1 MKTRIHILVQALIM
15 VIMSSAAALR
25 AQTGDLEHYFRAAAD
40 GNWDDVNIWEISDD
54 NIIWR
59 RLASLPP
66 DNRSFTI
73 TIPKHRRVTIQTD
86 VTVDELR
93 VYGALIVTGSL
104 TVVNGPGVDMA
115 VGSLFPISYGAFE
128 HCGNIDIQEGAQVDA
143 WWGYWQN
150 HCTST
155 AYTNANA
162 SSFGSINNRGE
173 IRMGIFT
180 YSGGSVGGNSFLYN
194 SQVSELRLNDQT
206 GTVID
211 VSSVFWPTT
220 NGPANVNMSG
230 NVTLKGTRTVRDLYV
245 TQTFQIDSTGA
256 LITQGGTNVL
266 GILNVRG
273 MYTNTGT
280 LRVGAS
286 GVINNLREILIE
298 GTFDP
303 GTGSL
308 TGNPLRYGAN
318 GSLHLTSGL
327 AGYVI
332 DNSSLFWPI
341 TNGPANV
348 SISTDVT
355 LNGTRTVRGLLRLY
369 GPLRVSSAGALTTP
383 GTTEVLGGP
392 LHVVGMYTNT
402 GTLQVSGVLQIAG
415 TFTNNGTTQIAG
427 TFQIDPGGAV
437 VGNTIVYTGCCSKL
451 LFNDSRSIDS
461 GSIFWPSANG
471 PANLI
476 VPKAFSVTLNAA
488 RTLSA
493 SLQVLGV
500 LQVADTRTVNG
511 PTQIPGTL
519 EATGTLITNGDAIV
533 FGGTLRVPGTFRN
546 NAALTSYGTFEVAGT
561 FINLGTAQIYNTL
574 QMTGT
579 LTNEGTIQ
587 IIRECQVSG
596 IVTNN
601 GNMQVEGMFQLDQ
614 GGSASGNDFI
624 YGSSG
629 TFVFNHSS
637 GSYSVDS
644 GDIIWPSTSGPWR
657 VIVQGPG
664 GIAMNVARALQQF
677 ETAAAVTNADS
688 LTVSGTVA
696 INAGGFF
703 DSPPTYNGEIA
714 LIYGA
719 NGSYDVGMEWGSG
732 TAVGANVPLNVIIG
746 GGATVNMPNS
756 PRTCPGDIYLSGTLV
771 LSTTAGADLSV
782 GGDWYND
789 VYNPGTL
796 VPNSRAVIFNG
807 TEEQTL
813 RGVTTFDD
821 LTVDNPFGIS
831 VPGYGNSEV
840 QESDAVTVQRTL
852 AFLAGNIRLGAAW
865 QSSLIL
871 SGSVRGASASRHVV
885 TYEYGR
891 VERSI
896 AADSSFQFPIGP
908 TASSYNPLTIAL
920 APADTTET
928 FSVRV
933 DSTVASDDS
942 LFVQRT
948 WDIQEATPGDNH
960 AALRFQWAGVAE
972 GAKFIRNVS
981 STYLNNVE
989 VARNSAASGTDP
1001 YFASTT
1007 PGFPCTEFSSYTV
1020 GTPEIVTA
1028 VEERGSEIP
1037 TVFMLGQNYPNPFN
1051 PVTTI
1056 QFSVPSQSHVRLKV
1070 YNSAGNEVATLAD
1083 RPYAPGTYQVNWDA
1097 SRLASGFYF
1106 YRLKA
1111 EGFAETK
1118 QLLLMK

>member
-1 MKTRIHILVQALIM
+1 MKTRIHILVQALIIT
-15 VIMSSAAALR
+15 IMGSAAMLS
-25 AQTGDLEHYFRAAAD
+25 AQTGDLEHYYRAAVD
-40 GNWDDVNIWEISDD
+40 GNWDDVNIWEVSDD

-73 TIPKHRRVTIQTD
+73 TIPKPRRVTIQTD

-180 YSGGSVGGNSFLYN
+180 YSGGAVAGNSFLYN
-194 SQVSELRLNDQT
+194 SQTSELRLNDQT

-245 TQTFQIDSTGA
+245 TQTFQIDSTAA

-266 GILNVRG
+266 GTLNVRG

-280 LRVGAS
+280 LRIGAS

-318 GSLHLTSGL
+318 GSLDLTSGL

-341 TNGPANV
+341 INGPANV
-348 SISTDVT
+348 SISTGVT

-369 GPLRVSSAGALTTP
+369 GPLRVSSTGALTTQ

-415 TFTNNGTTQIAG
+415 TFTNNGTTQITG
-427 TFQIDPGGAV
+427 TFQIDSGGAV
-437 VGNTIVYTGCCSKL
+437 VGNALVYTGCCSKL
-451 LFNDSRSIDS
+451 LFNDSRSIDN
-461 GSIFWPSANG
+461 GNIFWPSANG
-471 PANLI
+471 PANVT
-476 VPKAFSVTLNAA
+476 VPSGFSVTLNAA

-493 SLQVLGV
+493 SLQVLGIF
-500 LQVADTRTVNG
+500 QVAETLTVHG

-519 EATGTLITNGDAIV
+519 EATGTLIANGDVII

-546 NAALTSYGTFEVAGT
+546 HAALTSYGTFEVSGN
-561 FINLGTAQIYNTL
+561 FINTGSAQIYNTL
-574 QMTGT
+574 HMLGT
-579 LTNEGTIQ
+579 LTNEGTTQ
-587 IIRECQVSG
+587 IIRECHVSG
-596 IVTNN
+596 TVTNN
-601 GNMQVEGMFQLDQ
+601 RTMQVEGTFQLDQ
-614 GGSASGNDFI
+614 GGTASGNDFI
-624 YGSSG
+624 YGSNG
-629 TFVFNHSS
+629 TLIFNHSS
-637 GSYSVDS
+637 GSYSVNS
-644 GDIIWPSTSGPWR
+644 GDIIWPSTSGPGR

-664 GIAMNVARALQQF
+664 GITLNVARALQQF
-677 ETAAAVTNADS
+677 ETAAAVANADS
-688 LTVSGTVA
+688 LTISGTVA

-703 DSPPTYNGEIA
+703 DSPPTYNGETT
-714 LIYGA
+714 LVYGA
-719 NGSYDVGMEWGSG
+719 NGTYEVGMEWGSG
-732 TAVGANVPLNVIIG
+732 TAVGVGVPMNVMINN
-746 GGATVNMPNS
+746 GATVNMPNS
-756 PRTCPGDIYLSGTLV
+756 PRTCPGYLSMSGTLV
-771 LSTTAGADLSV
+771 LSTTAGANLSV
-782 GGDWYND
+782 GGDWHND
-789 VYNPGTL
+789 FYNPGTL
-796 VPNSRAVIFNG
+796 IPNSRAVIFNG
-807 TEEQTL
+807 TAEQTL
-813 RGVTTFDD
+813 RGMTTFDD
-821 LTVDNPFGIS
+821 LTVNNPVGIA
-831 VPGYGNSEV
+831 VPGYNDSEV

-865 QSSLIL
+865 QSSLTL
-871 SGSVRGASASRHVV
+871 SGSVSGASASRHVV
-885 TYEYGR
+885 TYEHGR
-891 VERSI
+891 VVRSI
-896 AADSSFQFPIGP
+896 AGDSSFQFPIGP
-908 TASSYNPLTIAL
+908 TATSYNPLTITL

-933 DSTVASDDS
+933 DSTIASEDS
-942 LFVQRT
+942 LFVQRI

-960 AALRFQWAGVAE
+960 AALTFQWVGVEE
-972 GAKFIRNVS
+972 GAKFLRNVS
-981 STYLNNVE
+981 FTYLNNVE
-989 VARNSAASGTDP
+989 VARNTIASGTEQ
-1001 YFASTT
+1001 YSVSTT
-1007 PGFPCTEFSSYTV
+1007 PGFPCIEFASYTV
-1020 GTPEIVTA
+1020 GTPEGASA
-1028 VEERGSEIP
+1028 VEEQGSEIP

-1056 QFSVPSQSHVRLKV
+1056 SFAVPRPSRVRLKV
-1070 YNSAGNEVATLAD
+1070 YNTSGAEVATLVD
-1083 RPYAPGTYQVNWDA
+1083 RNVAAGTYKVNWDA
-1097 SRLASGFYF
+1097 SRLASGFYL
-1106 YRLKA
+1106 YRLEA
-1111 EGFAETK
+1111 EDFAQTK
-1118 QLLLMK
+1118 KLLLMK